1 MARLDVQVVLGEA
14 LVLPMVALSLPKA
27 KNPGAVKLAI
37 EAHQVP
43 ELARLMSFASP
54 NDEVAVLA
62 ADVARDLLDEL
73 EHLDRKAPRLQAP
86 GAVHHVFWSVNGTV
100 LQVSDDAGWSIWLQR
115 DHGDRDPLWYGRE
128 TRMDSMGVAWSRQ
141 MGRHVTDDFGTLVK
155 VQGGAA

>member
-14 LVLPMVALSLPKA
+14 LVLPMVAMSLPKA
-27 KNPGAVKLAI
+27 KKPGAVKLAI

-54 NDEVAVLA
+54 DDEVAVLA

-73 EHLDRKAPRLQAP
+73 EHLDRVAPRLQAP
-86 GAVHHVFWSVNGTV
+86 GAVHHVTWAVDGTV
-100 LQVSDDAGWSIWLQR
+100 LRVSDDAGWSIWLQR
-115 DHGDRDPLWYGRE
+115 DHGDRDPRWYGSE

-141 MGRHVTDDFGTLVK
+141 MWRHVTDDFGTLVK
-155 VQGGAA
+155 VQRGAQ